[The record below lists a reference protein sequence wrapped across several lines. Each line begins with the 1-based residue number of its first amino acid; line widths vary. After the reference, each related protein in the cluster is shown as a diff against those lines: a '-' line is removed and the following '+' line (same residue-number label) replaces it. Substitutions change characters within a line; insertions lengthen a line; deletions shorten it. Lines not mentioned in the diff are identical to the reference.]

1 VVSAKAFVRDGGHDA
16 VVACCSGIEY
26 GERSVI
32 FGDGHGDCVTMCNWR
47 LAIGSMFNVM
57 WC

>member
-1 VVSAKAFVRDGGHDA
+1 VVSAKAFVRDGGHHA

-47 LAIGSMFNVM
+47 LAIGSMF
-57 WC
+57 